1 MEFVVVSYSLSTTYS
16 ERHNKIPIELVK
28 LIHYSMILENSHNA
42 DNLSNSFTYRSIAAR
57 RPTATHKFR
66 LPIALRRLAACV
78 LGASLILLR
87 GKSRQKRA

>member
-1 MEFVVVSYSLSTTYS
+1 MAVLLYILSINYLSLILLVIHRVGNITYS
-16 ERHNKIPIELVK
+16 S
-28 LIHYSMILENSHNA
+28 LISAIDCSTE
-42 DNLSNSFTYRSIAAR
+42 NLSISFIYRSVAAR